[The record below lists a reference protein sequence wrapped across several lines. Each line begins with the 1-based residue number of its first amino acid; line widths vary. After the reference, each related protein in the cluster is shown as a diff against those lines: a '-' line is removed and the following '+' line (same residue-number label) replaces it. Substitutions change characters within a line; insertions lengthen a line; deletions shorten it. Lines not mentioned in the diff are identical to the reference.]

1 MAGGIPDHTKIMEL
15 FEQEKPRS
23 KINANAPLAER
34 VRPTT
39 LAGFVG
45 QPQLLGDGKPLRLM
59 IENDE
64 LRSVILW
71 GPPGTGKTTLARI
84 VANHTNAEFFSL
96 NAVSAG
102 VKEVR
107 EVISKAEKIQK
118 QLGKK
123 TVLFIDEIHRFNKAQ
138 QDALLHSVED
148 GIIVLIGATTENPS
162 FEVISPLLSR
172 ARVYV
177 LESLGKPDLERIL
190 DHALAT
196 DKIVSVK
203 NTEVADKDFLFLLS
217 GGDARMMLNGLEG
230 AFYLVKP
237 GPDGIR
243 KISKQVLEDA
253 FQRKYTIYDKDGEQ
267 HYDTISAF
275 IKSMRGCDPDAA
287 VYWMARML
295 DGGEDPK
302 FIARR
307 MIVLA
312 SEDIGNADPMASVVA
327 TNCFTAVDYV
337 GMPEARIILS
347 QAATYLASAP
357 KSNASYMAIE
367 EAIADVR
374 SQPNLPVPMHIR
386 NAPTKLMKDLGYG
399 DEYKYGHSFQNNFV
413 EQQYLPDNL
422 KEKLYYR
429 PTTNGGEQSIK
440 ERLEAWWRGRRGKQ

>member
-1 MAGGIPDHTKIMEL
+1 MEL
-15 FEQEKPRS
+15 FEYPKPS
-23 KINANAPLAER
+23 TKQSVSAPLAER
-34 VRPTT
+34 VRPKT
-39 LAGFVG
+39 LGEFVG
-45 QPQLLGDGKPLRLM
+45 QAHLLGEGKPLRLM
-59 IENDE
+59 IESDE
-64 LRSVILW
+64 LRSIILW

-84 VANHTNAEFFSL
+84 VANQTHAEFFSL
-96 NAVSAG
+96 NAVASG

-107 EVISKAEKIQK
+107 EVIAKAEKFRK
-118 QLGKK
+118 QLAKR

-148 GIIVLIGATTENPS
+148 GVIILIGATTENPS

-177 LESLGKPDLERIL
+177 LEPLGKLELEKIL
-190 DHALAT
+190 VQALAVDSIIT
-196 DKIVSVK
+196 QDKVEIS
-203 NTEVADKDFLFLLS
+203 DKDFLFLLS
-217 GGDARMMLNGLEG
+217 GGDARMMLNGLES
-230 AFYLVKP
+230 AFYFVKP
-237 GPDGIR
+237 DAKGIR

-253 FQRKYTIYDKDGEQ
+253 FQRKYTIYDKKGEQ

-287 VYWMARML
+287 IYWMARML

-312 SEDIGNADPMASVVA
+312 SEDIGNADPFASVVA

-347 QAATYLASAP
+347 QAAAYLASAP
-357 KSNASYMAIE
+357 KSNASYV
-367 EAIADVR
+367 AIAEALADVT
-374 SQPNLPVPMHIR
+374 SLPNLPVPLHLR
-386 NAPTKLMKDLGYG
+386 NAPTNLMKELGYG
-399 DEYKYGHSFQNNFV
+399 EEYKYGHNFENHFV

-422 KEKLYYR
+422 KDKLYYR
-429 PTTNGGEQSIK
+429 PTDNGKEKSLK
-440 ERLEAWWRGRRGKQ
+440 ERLELWWKKKRGNNQ